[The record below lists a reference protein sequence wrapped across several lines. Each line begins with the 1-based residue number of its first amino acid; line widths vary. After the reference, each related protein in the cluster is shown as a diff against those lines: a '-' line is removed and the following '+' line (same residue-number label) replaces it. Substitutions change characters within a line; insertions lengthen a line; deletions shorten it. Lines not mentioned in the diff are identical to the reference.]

1 MLELSPP
8 LPILP
13 LLRVAGLS
21 GLNTIMLQMR
31 DGKLRTD
38 IALSM
43 AENLSPDTKDRVIA
57 AIQKCSHS
65 DEGRYSDQHSGAED
79 KNTVLA
85 WIQKFSKA
93 HWLTL
98 VFRCFSACAA
108 SMLFRPCST
117 ILVHHVHNLKLLIS
131 GAYLFNIRIIII
143 IIIIIICLFFL
154 FQVLFPHKAWKM
166 LRLITL

>member
-1 MLELSPP
+1 
-8 LPILP
+8 
-13 LLRVAGLS
+13 
-21 GLNTIMLQMR
+21 MR

-57 AIQKCSHS
+57 AIQRCSRS
-65 DEGRYSDQHSGAED
+65 DEGRYSGQHSGSD
-79 KNTVLA
+79 NKNMILA
-85 WIQKFSKA
+85 WVQKFSNA
-93 HWLTL
+93 HWLAL
-98 VFRCFSACAA
+98 VFRCFFAYAV
-108 SMLFRPCST
+108 SMLFRPSST
-117 ILVHHVHNLKLLIS
+117 ILVHHVHILKKLIS
-131 GAYLFNIRIIII
+131 VAYLFNIR